1 MTPETQRVLAKVG
14 DDEPIFIL
22 RASDTLTPLVID
34 EWIRLAKRN
43 CVSHEK
49 IVKAKQHADA
59 IWKWQLEHGA
69 KLPD

>member
-1 MTPETQRVLAKVG
+1 MTPETERVLAKVA

-22 RASDTLTPLVID
+22 RASDALAPQVIL

-43 CVSHEK
+43 CVSHAK
-49 IVKAKQHADA
+49 IVRAKQHADA
-59 IWKWQLEHGA
+59 LWSWQLKHGA